1 MDSTTAGGLGI
12 FGILISGG
20 GVLYSAINH
29 KKFRFRCC
37 GRDMDA
43 SIDIDDN
50 EPKIVKK
57 NSADKIKKAPPPPE
71 SDEEVS
77 DESENTMEEAVVKVR
92 APPPPPPP
100 PRLPP
105 LPPRKKNRGAS
116 VAPS

>member
-12 FGILISGG
+12 FGIIISGG
-20 GVLYSAINH
+20 GVIYSAINH

-37 GRDMDA
+37 GRDIDA

-77 DESENTMEEAVVKVR
+77 EDENTMEEEVVKVR

-100 PRLPP
+100 PRRPP
-105 LPPRKKNRGAS
+105 IPQRKKNRGAS

>member
-12 FGILISGG
+12 IGILISGG
-20 GVLYSAINH
+20 GALYTAINH
-29 KKFRFRCC
+29 KKFKFRCC

-57 NSADKIKKAPPPPE
+57 NSADKIKKAPPSPPP
-71 SDEEVS
+71 SSEE
-77 DESENTMEEAVVKVR
+77 DENTMEEAVVKVR
-92 APPPPPPP
+92 APPPPP

>member
-1 MDSTTAGGLGI
+1 MVRMDSTTAGGLGI
-12 FGILISGG
+12 IGILISGG
-20 GVLYSAINH
+20 GALYTAINH

-37 GRDMDA
+37 GKDIDA

-57 NSADKIKKAPPPPE
+57 NSANKIKKAPPSPPP
-71 SDEEVS
+71 SSEE
-77 DESENTMEEAVVKVR
+77 DENTMEEAVVKVR
-92 APPPPPPP
+92 APPPPP